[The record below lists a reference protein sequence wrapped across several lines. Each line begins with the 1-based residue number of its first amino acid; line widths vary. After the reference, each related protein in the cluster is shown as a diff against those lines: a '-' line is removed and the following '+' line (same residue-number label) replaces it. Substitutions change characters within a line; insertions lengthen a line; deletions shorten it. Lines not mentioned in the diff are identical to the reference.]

1 MKFINN
7 NEDKKMRSGSQ
18 GNYTWTLV
26 KKGETVEL
34 PLEVGQAYGF
44 TYVEGEGKPEVT
56 EGKAG
61 TKTVETKQAVYEKD
75 AEKEPPV
82 PEEQPAD
89 PNEEVEKEPSE

>member
-7 NEDKKMRSGSQ
+7 NEDKKMRSGSV

-44 TYVEGEGKPEVT
+44 TYVEGEGKLEAT

-61 TKTVETKQAVYEKD
+61 TKIVETKQIES
-75 AEKEPPV
+75 KEEASEEAKEE
-82 PEEQPAD
+82 PEE
-89 PNEEVEKEPSE
+89 